1 MGNDLLVEQELR
13 CRLPNIKCDF
23 IIGRWSGKSEM
34 RIGQMAVIF
43 TLLLCAAAFMP
54 SVRSEAAAEAG
65 QAVWETRSGR
75 QVSEAAMLDQM
86 AHADLV
92 FVGEQHD
99 DPATHRLELR
109 LLQGLHARL
118 GSRLTLGMEM
128 WERDEQSALDAY
140 SAGTTTEAMFL
151 KSSRPWPNYQTD
163 YRPLVEYAKAQ
174 HIPVAATN
182 APQAIVSAV
191 GKTGLTALAS
201 APPDQVASL
210 IQAPHDDYWQR
221 FQATMQ
227 AMGGAHGGM
236 TMDDATIQRFYEA
249 QVVRDETMAESIVNR
264 LGTSSGD
271 DPSPVVLHINGQ
283 FHSDNG
289 GGIPKRVLWRRPMTR
304 IVIVSVIPV
313 DHLPA
318 SLTPEQRRLAD
329 YVIFVPAPSG
339 HNSAAQ

>member
-1 MGNDLLVEQELR
+1 ME
-13 CRLPNIKCDF
+13 
-23 IIGRWSGKSEM
+23 
-34 RIGQMAVIF
+34 
-43 TLLLCAAAFMP
+43 
-54 SVRSEAAAEAG
+54 AAEAG
-65 QAVWETRSGR
+65 QAVWETRTGR
-75 QVSEAAMLDQM
+75 QVSEAAMLDQV
-86 AHADLV
+86 AHADVV

-109 LLQGLHARL
+109 ILQGLHTRV

-128 WERDEQSALDAY
+128 WERDEQAALDAY
-140 SAGTTTEAMFL
+140 LTGTTTEAMFL

-191 GKTGLTALAS
+191 GKTGLSVLTTAPSGQA
-201 APPDQVASL
+201 AAL

-236 TMDDATIQRFYEA
+236 AMDDATIQRFYEA

-264 LGTSSGD
+264 LGTPLGS
-271 DPSPVVLHINGQ
+271 DPGPVVLHINGQ
-283 FHSDNG
+283 FHTDNG
-289 GGIPKRVLWRRPMTR
+289 GGIPKRVLWRRPMTHV
-304 IVIVSVIPV
+304 VIVSVIPM
-313 DHLPA
+313 DRIP
-318 SLTPEQRRLAD
+318 STMTPEQRRLAD

-339 HNSAAQ
+339 HKLGTQ